1 MKNKSKQAT
10 SQQHIKTTMQNTNM
24 IDLFNT
30 NQFSLNVDVIPPGA
44 FHSED
49 EIPPGKRSAFILPV
63 DVLQKTIRD
72 DEEVYRMLGLFLK
85 TPEGK
90 NLQYQFDSGLVDQD
104 EYRLRRKELFGS
116 FIKDLNTKAGF

>member
-1 MKNKSKQAT
+1 M

-24 IDLFNT
+24 IDLFKT
-30 NQFSLNVDVIPPGA
+30 NESSLNVDVIPPGV

-49 EIPPGKRSAFILPV
+49 EILPGKQSAFALPI
-63 DVLQKTIRD
+63 DVLQKNIRD

-104 EYRLRRKELFGS
+104 EYRLRRQELFGS